1 MQDSQISNLK
11 WQVQKAIKPQ
21 RSLSLLLKNAY
32 VNGPQTHFP
41 SASHVLPIL
50 VLEQEKLG
58 FFYQFKDNHIYSFD
72 FEGTF
77 VDELLDN
84 GCILEMCKHNALIP
98 DDASSLKTVKDSEAG
113 GEKVK
118 TLTGDLLAHIVYYK
132 IFDAQDEQ
140 KIISILE
147 VGYKKKL
154 TENNSLMTEQIQS
167 FIDQF
172 RS

>member
-1 MQDSQISNLK
+1 
-11 WQVQKAIKPQ
+11 
-21 RSLSLLLKNAY
+21 
-32 VNGPQTHFP
+32 
-41 SASHVLPIL
+41 
-50 VLEQEKLG
+50 
-58 FFYQFKDNHIYSFD
+58 
-72 FEGTF
+72 
-77 VDELLDN
+77 
-84 GCILEMCKHNALIP
+84 MCKHNALIP

-118 TLTGDLLAHIVYYK
+118 TLTGDLLAHIVYYP